1 MPTEADTYTDL
12 YRLSKDDK
20 VESWGLVP
28 AGGLMTFN
36 FEKSTG
42 RQGRSAFYNLN
53 TPRRAG
59 SRGAGPLF

>member
-28 AGGLMTFN
+28 AGGLMT
-36 FEKSTG
+36 KCGDGGTLMGAYTLLPTIAALSVT
-42 RQGRSAFYNLN
+42 
-53 TPRRAG
+53 AG
-59 SRGAGPLF
+59 LF